1 MLKRGWRE
9 TEGDE
14 WDIHW
19 AERDWINEHFDTM
32 HLNAWQKVNHFR
44 NDRELCRKDLLVKN
58 LKKYKRQLQRNKSSE
73 ADLYDFW
80 PTTYVLPGDY
90 ALFAEEFK
98 RNPSSTWIM
107 KPVGRAQGKGIFIFQ
122 KLSQISKWKN
132 ENRYGGGGSSDA
144 TDGSKKSKSEA
155 RGADA
160 EAYVVQRYIANPYLV
175 AGRKYDMRIYAL
187 VTTYSPLTVWL
198 YRGGFCRFS
207 SARYSNSAADLENVF
222 MHLTNVAIQKKSAD
236 YAKDEHGGKWDLRH
250 LKLYLMS
257 RYGVVMVDR
266 LFNEI
271 QMIILRS
278 LLAVQQIIIQDKHC
292 FELYGYD
299 VLFDDTFKPWLVEV
313 NASPSLSA
321 STPDDYE
328 MKTTMLSSML
338 DIIDLEGKLKGD
350 EVRVGGFDLVYR
362 DGHVGSSPGCTY
374 STMLGA
380 EVPIEHTKRRTP
392 SDAAKSIAKPI
403 ETPRSRVKR
412 TSKLA
417 KSPAKSAT

>member
-1 MLKRGWRE
+1 MVRRGWRE

-14 WDIHW
+14 WDLHW
-19 AERDWINEHFDTM
+19 ADREWIHEFFDTM
-32 HLNAWQKVNHFR
+32 HMHAWQKVNHFR

-58 LKKYKRQLQRNKSSE
+58 LKKYKRHLQRSNPIE
-73 ADLYDFW
+73 GDTYDFW

-122 KLSQISKWKN
+122 KLSQISKWKSDS
-132 ENRYGGGGSSDA
+132 RYASSTGGGSGSSAGTSGGGGADL
-144 TDGSKKSKSEA
+144 DGAKKTKADS
-155 RGADA
+155 RGGDA
-160 EAYVVQRYIANPYLV
+160 EAYIVQRYVANPYLV
-175 AGRKYDMRIYAL
+175 AGRKFDMRIYAL
-187 VTTYSPLTVWL
+187 VTTYAPLTVWL

-207 SARYSNSAADLENVF
+207 SARYSNNAADLENVF

-236 YAKDEHGGKWDLRH
+236 YAKDEHGGKWDVRH

-271 QMIILRS
+271 QMIVLRS
-278 LLAVQQIIIQDKHC
+278 LLAVQQVMIQDKHC

-338 DIIDLEGKLKGD
+338 DIIDMEGKLKGD
-350 EVRVGGFDLVYR
+350 EVRIGGFDLVYR
-362 DGHVGSSPGCTY
+362 NGHVSGSSGCTY
-374 STMLGA
+374 SSMLGA
-380 EVPIEHTKRRTP
+380 SIPAEHTKRRPTP
-392 SDAAKSIAKPI
+392 KEGPERGVPQKP
-403 ETPRSRVKR
+403 
-412 TSKLA
+412 
-417 KSPAKSAT
+417 